1 MNPKVYIETSV
12 ISYLT
17 ARLSSDLI
25 VAAHQ
30 KLTDDWWETRRFD
43 FELYTSELVFE
54 EARRGDPQAA
64 QKRIMALPKISLLE
78 LKPESLEL
86 AEVFLYQQHLLPETA
101 RQDALH
107 IATAITGG
115 MDYLLTWNCR
125 HIANAELQKAIA
137 RISHQKGYNN
147 IPILCTP
154 EVLLGG

>member
-30 KLTDDWWETRRFD
+30 KLTLEWWENRRVD

-64 QKRIMALPKISLLE
+64 QKRMMALQNISLLP
-78 LKPESLEL
+78 LNKDTFDL
-86 AEVFLYQQHLLPETA
+86 ADLIVSQHVLPEEA
-101 RQDALH
+101 HADAVH
-107 IATAITGG
+107 ISAAIILE
-115 MDYLLTWNCR
+115 MDYLLSWNCK
-125 HIANAELQKAIA
+125 HIANAQRQKQIIQII
-137 RISHQKGYNN
+137 RQIGYHNM
-147 IPILCTP
+147 PTLCTP
-154 EVLLGG
+154 ELLLGG

>member
-64 QKRIMALPKISLLE
+64 QKRIMVLQNISLL
-78 LKPESLEL
+78 SLNQETFEL
-86 AEVFLYQQHLLPETA
+86 ADLIVA
-101 RQDALH
+101 RQALSEEAHADAVH
-107 IATAITGG
+107 ISVAIIFE
-115 MDYLLTWNCR
+115 MDYLLSWNCR
-125 HIANAELQKAIA
+125 HIANAEIQKKIA
-137 RISHQKGYNN
+137 QIIHHEGYNM
-147 IPILCTP
+147 PILCTP